1 MRISVRA
8 PYDVDWM
15 VGFLARRA
23 IPELESVRDTTYFR
37 TLSEPDQSLSVR
49 VTNRALSVSIPEAA
63 IGLAPALKSQVARV
77 FDVAADSAA
86 IDAHLGRH
94 PTLRAAVENT
104 PGLRVPGAFDGFE
117 LAVRAILGQQV
128 SVARATAL
136 ARSLVQRYGALP
148 DGRIRFPTP
157 DCLARQTPAEIGMP
171 GRRGEAVRRL
181 AEMVA
186 RGDLDISDATRP
198 NDLRKALTG
207 IAGIGPWTA
216 EYVAMRAG
224 RDPDAFPESDWVIQK
239 QLDTTP
245 AGARKIAEAWRPFR
259 AYAVMYI
266 WASAAAARVKAA

>member
-1 MRISVRA
+1 MRISIRA
-8 PYDVDWM
+8 PFDADWM
-15 VGFLARRA
+15 VGFLARRV
-23 IPELESVRDTTYFR
+23 IPELESVRDATYLR
-37 TLSEPDQSLSVR
+37 CVAGSERPLSVK
-49 VTNRALSVSIPEAA
+49 VTSRALSVSIPDE
-63 IGLAPALKSQVARV
+63 LTDQAPILKEHVRRV
-77 FDVAADSAA
+77 FDLDADSAA
-86 IDAHLGRH
+86 IDAHLGAQPR
-94 PTLRAAVENT
+94 LRAAVT
-104 PGLRVPGAFDGFE
+104 RSPGLRVPGAFDGFE

-136 ARSLVQRYGALP
+136 ARLIVQRYGATG
-148 DGRIRFPTP
+148 DGRWVFPSP

-186 RGDLDISDATRP
+186 RGDLAVSAALPP

-216 EYVAMRAG
+216 QYIAMRAG
-224 RDPDAFPESDWVIQK
+224 RDADAFPDSDWVILK
-239 QLDTTP
+239 QLGTTA
-245 AGARKIAEAWRPFR
+245 AGARKMAEAWRPYR

>member
-8 PYDVDWM
+8 PFDADWM
-15 VGFLARRA
+15 VGFLAKRV
-23 IPELESVRDTTYFR
+23 IPELESVRDATYFR
-37 TLSEPDQSLSVR
+37 CVEGAERPLSVK
-49 VTNRALSVSIPEAA
+49 VTNRALVLSIPDD
-63 IGLAPALKSQVARV
+63 LAEQAPTLESRVRRV
-77 FDVAADSAA
+77 FDLDADSAA
-86 IDAHLGRH
+86 IDAHLGAH
-94 PTLRAAVENT
+94 PRLRAAVSRS

-136 ARSLVQRYGALP
+136 ARMIVQRYGAMP
-148 DGRIRFPTP
+148 DGRWVFPSP

-171 GRRGEAVRRL
+171 NRRGEAVRRL

-186 RGDLDISDATRP
+186 RGDLAVSEAMPP

-216 EYVAMRAG
+216 QYIAMRAG
-224 RDPDAFPESDWVIQK
+224 RDADAFPDSDWVILK
-239 QLDTTP
+239 QLDVTP
-245 AGARKIAEAWRPFR
+245 AGARKMAEAWRPYR

-266 WASAAAARVKAA
+266 WASAAARKKAA